1 MPIPVSLCIPACLL
15 HLIYP
20 GSKLFTW
27 HGPNSD
33 PVVAPRRFGSSSDEE
48 KAIQSL
54 DGLDIAGSRIAV
66 EMGPPI
72 PGALEPALAANML
85 SAGFADQPTS
95 LEEQGVLTLDPLIQ
109 FGLP

>member
-1 MPIPVSLCIPACLL
+1 MAW
-15 HLIYP
+15 
-20 GSKLFTW
+20 SKFR
-27 HGPNSD
+27 SC
-33 PVVAPRRFGSSSDEE
+33 PVVVPHRFGSSSDAE

-72 PGALEPALAANML
+72 PGALDPALAANML

-95 LEEQGVLTLDPLIQ
+95 LEEQGVHRTLDPLIQ